1 MPPPNAPMAERIM
14 HRTSI
19 PTYVGS
25 NPTGRT
31 NIQEIHMLQFL
42 KCLFGFHG
50 AVEIDHT
57 IDGDEIKVCR
67 SCLKVK

>member
-1 MPPPNAPMAERIM
+1 MAVVSIKFLPPFLIKEVFFCLEK
-14 HRTSI
+14 S
-19 PTYVGS
+19 
-25 NPTGRT
+25 
-31 NIQEIHMLQFL
+31 MLQFL

-67 SCLKVK
+67 SCLKELK